1 MAAVCLS
8 RARFLRNMP
17 AGLCLLLGSCAV
29 GLLLCEVSLQL
40 FYPKYRPLVEAQF
53 RLDMRRLFDRIPDSR
68 DMQTHPDTV
77 VPHAVHHNNLALR
90 QHRNFSEADLASA
103 INIGVFGDSFVEN
116 VFMAAPYSFTEP
128 LDYLLN
134 QRRQSFN
141 VLNFGVNGYG
151 PGQSFL
157 RYEHFRYA
165 EHLDHVFFVYHQSDL
180 ENLSATELFRLDD
193 TGQLVRNE
201 GIRKTWWAPLIARLH
216 ISYLILDVSGRWFP
230 FRQRSLSRDLK
241 NLRTLLV
248 QVTRHWKHLAEHHGS
263 TFSVVLL
270 PTQPEPVLSD
280 LLTAE
285 GVEVIDLYDCF
296 RDVDPAHS
304 RRLWSQSPY
313 TFKNDGHWNEAG
325 NRLAAVCL
333 YRALEEKRGLPP
345 LSEGHLQAAL
355 FRYYAAFE
363 GEPSLKAGEGGAEGA
378 GAPETAVAIREKY
391 LALETQDPPL
401 LRDLKAEIGELVAQ
415 PDKRVIASDFD
426 VYLDRNKLIYVK
438 EDCDWMLD
446 AAFFLHVIPIDES
459 DLPEHRYL
467 WGYDNLDF
475 RHVGLE
481 LDDKTCVVRRS
492 LPAYAIRSIGTGQF
506 FPGEGRL
513 WEGKFA
519 MKQAP
524 PSIEQRAG
532 N

>member
-8 RARFLRNMP
+8 RARFLSNRL

-53 RLDMRRLFDRIPDSR
+53 RLDARRLFDRIPDSR

-116 VFMAAPYSFTEP
+116 TRLPVPYSFTEP

-141 VLNFGVNGYG
+141 VLNFGVDGYG

-157 RYEHFRYA
+157 HYEHFRSA
-165 EHLDHVFFVYHQSDL
+165 EHLDHVFFVYCHNDL
-180 ENLSATELFRLDD
+180 KDLSATGLFHLDD
-193 TGQLVRNE
+193 AGQLVRNE
-201 GIRKTWWAPLIARLH
+201 GIRETWWAPLLRRLH
-216 ISYLILDVSGRWFP
+216 TPYLILDVSGRWSSFLRRRLGYDQQNSLAI
-230 FRQRSLSRDLK
+230 FRQLIRR
-241 NLRTLLV
+241 
-248 QVTRHWKHLAEHHGS
+248 WKSLAEHHGS

-270 PTQPEPVLSD
+270 PNGPEPVISD

-285 GVEVIDLYDCF
+285 GVEVIDLYACF
-296 RDVDPAHS
+296 GDMDPAHPQ
-304 RRLWSQSPY
+304 RPWSQSPY
-313 TFKNDGHWNEAG
+313 RFKNDSHWNEAG
-325 NRLAAVCL
+325 NRWAAVCL
-333 YRALEEKRGLPP
+333 YRVLEEKRGLPKW
-345 LSEGHLQAAL
+345 SEEDLWEAL
-355 FRYYAAFE
+355 FDYYAAFE
-363 GEPSLKAGEGGAEGA
+363 GGPSLKAGGGAEGA
-378 GAPETAVAIREKY
+378 GAPETAAAIREKY
-391 LALETQDPPL
+391 LALETKSPPL
-401 LRDLKAEIGELVAQ
+401 LRDLKAEIRELVAA

-426 VYLDRNKLIYVK
+426 VYLDRNQLIYVK
-438 EDCDWMLD
+438 EDCDWMLR
-446 AAFFLHVIPIDES
+446 AAFFLHVIPVDES

-475 RHVGLE
+475 RHSGLE

-492 LPAYAIRSIGTGQF
+492 LPAYAIRSIRTGQF

-519 MKQAP
+519 MSQAP